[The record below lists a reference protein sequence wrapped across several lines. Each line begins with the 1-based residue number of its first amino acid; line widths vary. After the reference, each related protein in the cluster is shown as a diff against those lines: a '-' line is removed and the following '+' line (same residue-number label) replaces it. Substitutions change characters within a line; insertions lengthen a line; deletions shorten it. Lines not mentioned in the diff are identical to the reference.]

1 MAERTRKIQIKF
13 FVTPEEKEYILQKQK
28 SANISSLSAYL
39 RKMSIDGK
47 VICTD
52 DFSMKDFK
60 ETNHFIS
67 AVSRNI
73 NQIVKKIHGFGTVCD
88 DDLRELK
95 RLMEEVWQLQ
105 KSILSKLR

>member
-13 FVTPEEKEYILQKQK
+13 FVTREEKEYILQKQK

-39 RKMSIDGK
+39 RKMAIDGK
-47 VICTD
+47 VICSD
-52 DFSMKDFK
+52 NFSMKDFK

-67 AVSRNI
+67 AISRNI
-73 NQIVKKIHGFGTVCD
+73 NQIVKKIHGFGTVYD
-88 DDLRELK
+88 DDLKEIK
-95 RLMEEVWQLQ
+95 KLMEEIWQLQ